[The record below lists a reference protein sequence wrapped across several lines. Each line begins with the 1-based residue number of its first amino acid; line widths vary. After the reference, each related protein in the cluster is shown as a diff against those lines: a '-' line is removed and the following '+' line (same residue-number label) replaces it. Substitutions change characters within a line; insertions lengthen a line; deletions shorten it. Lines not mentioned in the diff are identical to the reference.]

1 MSENLSTVRTGESLT
16 LGNGQQLALIGDLD
30 DAGLPA
36 EAYHRLEESGRFT
49 GERIFS
55 GNPRLYTAIVRL
67 LGRALPYRE
76 IADICSVS
84 VNTVC
89 GIAFREQI
97 PIETIRERI
106 GRTGLDVA
114 QLSLEAMKDLLSDPV
129 LRGSL
134 SLKELAVAFGV
145 ATQNAQLLLGGATA
159 RVENTQPAVPD
170 HDSYLAFLKN
180 VTPLVTGLRAGKPGP
195 NAAAPSALPAEVVEL
210 PSTPPPP
217 SEKPAT

>member
-1 MSENLSTVRTGESLT
+1 MGDDLSTVRAGETLI
-16 LGNGQQLALIGDLD
+16 LGNGKQLSLAGELD

-36 EAYHRLEESGRFT
+36 NAYARLEESGRFT

-55 GNPRLYTAIVRL
+55 GNPRLYHAIVKL

-159 RVENTQPAVPD
+159 RVENTQQAVPD
-170 HDSYLAFLKN
+170 HDAYLRFLKD
-180 VTPLVTGLRAGKPGP
+180 VTPVLTGLRAGNPGP
-195 NAAAPSALPAEVVEL
+195 NAAAPSELPATVVDV
-210 PSTPPPP
+210 PSSP
-217 SEKPAT
+217 EKPAT

>member
-1 MSENLSTVRTGESLT
+1 MSDDLSTVRAGETLV
-16 LGNGQQLALIGDLD
+16 LGNGQQLNLDGKLD
-30 DAGLPA
+30 DAGLP
-36 EAYHRLEESGRFT
+36 ENAYARMEESGRFT

-55 GNPRLYTAIVRL
+55 GNPRLYHAIVRL

-114 QLSLEAMKDLLSDPV
+114 QLSLEAMKDLLSDP
-129 LRGSL
+129 LIRGTL

-170 HDSYLAFLKN
+170 HEAYLAFLKN
-180 VTPLVTGLRAGKPGP
+180 VTPVLTGLRAGNPAP
-195 NAAAPSALPAEVVEL
+195 NAAPPSAPAAPALDV
-210 PSTPPPP
+210 PSTPAEPGN
-217 SEKPAT
+217 

>member
-1 MSENLSTVRTGESLT
+1 MPDELSQVRAGESLE
-16 LGNGQQLALIGDLD
+16 LGNGQQLALDGQILD
-30 DAGLPA
+30 DAGLPPQ
-36 EAYHRLEESGRFT
+36 AYARMEESGRYT

-55 GNPRLYTAIVRL
+55 GNPKLYRAVVAL
-67 LGRALPYRE
+67 LGRGMPYRE

-89 GIAFREQI
+89 GVAFREQI

-114 QLSLEAMKDLLSDPV
+114 QLSLEAMKDLLADPV
-129 LRGSL
+129 ARSGL

-159 RVENTQPAVPD
+159 RVDHTQQAVPD
-170 HDSYLAFLKN
+170 HEAYLAFIKN
-180 VTPLVTGLRAGKPGP
+180 VTPALTGLRDGIPAQK
-195 NAAAPSALPAEVVEL
+195 AVQALPADPAL
-210 PSTPPPP
+210 DASSTPA
-217 SEKPAT
+217 KPGSAES

>member
-1 MSENLSTVRTGESLT
+1 MSDLSPVRAGESLT
-16 LGNGQQLALIGDLD
+16 LGNGQQLDLNGELD

-36 EAYHRLEESGRFT
+36 TAYARLEESGRFT

-55 GNPRLYTAIVRL
+55 GNPRLYHAIVRL

-97 PIETIRERI
+97 PVETIRERI

-159 RVENTQPAVPD
+159 RVENTQAVVPD
-170 HDSYLAFLKN
+170 HEAYLAFIKN
-180 VTPLVTGLRAGKPGP
+180 VTPALTGLRAGNPGL
-195 NAAAPSALPAEVVEL
+195 NAAASGVPAEPVLDV
-210 PSTPPPP
+210 PA
-217 SEKPAT
+217 KPVT